1 MKNTLLLFAL
11 LFFSLSGFSQAAN
24 NKGMDFYDG
33 WALTKKGDT
42 LKGKIC
48 YENSKTGEVYEK
60 IFFMDATNLKKRM
73 GGEKITKFSCNSKN
87 FEYIAPIPNDPIILM
102 VEVII
107 KGDMSL
113 YKYWYKLPESSP
125 QKFVY
130 ETGLFIKRKNE
141 EGFVEILEKGF
152 KKTVKELFSQDTKI
166 IEMINQNKWT
176 AKDIDKIVIAYN
188 GME

>member
-1 MKNTLLLFAL
+1 MKFLLPVLAFILFNL
-11 LFFSLSGFSQAAN
+11 QGFSQVAN

-60 IFFMDATNLKKRM
+60 IFFMDATNQKKRM
-73 GGEKITKFSCNSKN
+73 GGEKLTKFSCNNRN
-87 FEYIAPIPNDPIILM
+87 FGFITPLEDDPMPLLVEIL
-102 VEVII
+102 ID
-107 KGDMSL
+107 GDMNL
-113 YKYWYKLPESSP
+113 YKYWFKMPESSP

-130 ETGLFIKRKNE
+130 ETGLFIKKKNE
-141 EGFVEILEKGF
+141 NGYFEVLEKGF
-152 KKTVKELFSQDTKI
+152 KKTMKEVFNQDTQI
-166 IEMINQNKWT
+166 IEMIKEKNWT

-188 GME
+188 SLE